1 MKRKSAL
8 SPKDLRARAEAQ
20 LAKARP
26 DAARLPEQ
34 DVQKLVH
41 DLQIHQVEL
50 EMQNDELLRAQEAL
64 EEARDRFADLYDF
77 APLALLTLSQG
88 GEVLE
93 ANLAAADLLGLERNA
108 LLHQKFT
115 RFIPAEAEDDFYLYC
130 RKVLGSQ
137 TRQTGE
143 LTLKSAKGGCLTVR
157 LEGIVAQDPTTH
169 KTNCRF
175 SLSDITE
182 RKEAERRRDLASALA
197 ALFAQKN
204 SASEYLHAVVE
215 LIRQWS
221 GAQALGIRLVNEH
234 QEIPYEASAGFEPA
248 FIELENRFSLQRDK
262 CCCVRAITQE
272 AEGPDRSLLTP
283 GGSYRCDN
291 ARVFAEQVPPRER
304 ERYHGTC
311 VKFGF
316 ASVAIVPVH
325 CQEGILGAI
334 HLADR
339 RIGQFPPAVVEV
351 VESLTPLIGEALR
364 RFQAEGELAKHRDHL
379 EELVKQ
385 RTCELEAANKQLRQ
399 EVAARGV
406 AEEALLRAAEDLK
419 RSNLDLEQF
428 GYVASHDLQEPLR
441 AVAGYVSLLEHRFP
455 EKVDAKMREYIAGA
469 AEGATRMEQ
478 LITDLL
484 AFSRLSTDGRTFAEA
499 NVGAALDT
507 ALRNLQFSIRAAN
520 AAVTSDPLPTL
531 RVDESQIVQ
540 LFQNL
545 IANALKFR
553 SERPPR
559 VHIGVR
565 LEEGRWVFR
574 VEDNGIGIDPQHSER
589 IFQVFQRLH
598 TRKVYPGT
606 GIGLAICKKIVER
619 HGGKIWVESQPGQG
633 STFCF
638 SIPAAPSR
646 ARHSVRAVVPCG
658 QPARTE

>member
-1 MKRKSAL
+1 MKRKPASARPL
-8 SPKDLRARAEAQ
+8 KDLRGRAEEL
-20 LAKARP
+20 LAKTRR
-26 DAARLPEQ
+26 DIERMPEQ
-34 DVQKLVH
+34 DVQELVH
-41 DLQIHQVEL
+41 DLHVHQVEL
-50 EMQNDELLRAQEAL
+50 EMQNEELRRTQEAL

-93 ANLAAADLLGLERNA
+93 ANLAAADLVGLERKA

-130 RKVLGSQ
+130 RQVLGSQ

-143 LTLKSAKGGCLTVR
+143 LTLKSATGALLIVR
-157 LEGIVAQDPTTH
+157 LEGIAAQDPTTH
-169 KTNCRF
+169 KSNCRF

-182 RKEAERRRDLASALA
+182 RKEAERRRDLTSALA
-197 ALFAQKN
+197 ALFTQKT
-204 SASEYLHAVVE
+204 SASEYLHSVVE

-221 GAQALGIRLVNEH
+221 GAQSLGIRLVNE
-234 QEIPYEASAGFEPA
+234 QREIPYESWAGFEPA

-262 CCCVRAITQE
+262 CCCIRAITRE
-272 AEGPDRSLLTP
+272 AEGPDGALLTP

-291 ARVFAEQVPPRER
+291 MRAFIEQTPPQEQARYR
-304 ERYHGTC
+304 GNC

-316 ASVAIVPVH
+316 ASVAIVPIH

-339 RIGQFPPAVVEV
+339 RIGQFPQSVVEV
-351 VESLTPLIGEALR
+351 VESLTPLIGEAVR

-385 RTCELEAANKQLRQ
+385 RTCELEAANEQLRK
-399 EVAARGV
+399 EVAAREV

-441 AVAGYVSLLEHRFP
+441 AVAGYVGLLQHRFP
-455 EKVDAKMREYIAGA
+455 EKLDAKMQEYITGA
-469 AEGATRMEQ
+469 AEGANRMEQ

-484 AFSRLSTDGRTFAEA
+484 AFSRLSTAGRTFAEA
-499 NVGAALDT
+499 NLGAALDA

-531 RVDESQIVQ
+531 RVDETQIAQ

-553 SERPPR
+553 SKRPPR

-565 LEEGRWVFR
+565 PEAGRWVFR

-598 TRKVYPGT
+598 TRTHYPGT
-606 GIGLAICKKIVER
+606 GVGLAICKKIVER
-619 HGGKIWVESQPGQG
+619 HGGRIWVESQPSQG
-633 STFCF
+633 STFYF
-638 SIPAAPSR
+638 SLPAE
-646 ARHSVRAVVPCG
+646 CG
-658 QPARTE
+658 SSEQKPTA